1 MAKSKVST
9 DPLVMEL
16 VAIKKLLIFALLRS
30 GASQAQ
36 IGMALDMD
44 QSQVSRMFPR
54 GTGIPKK

>member
-1 MAKSKVST
+1 MPKSKVPS
-9 DPLVMEL
+9 DPLVTEL
-16 VAIKKLLIFALLRS
+16 VALKKLLIFALLRS

-54 GTGIPKK
+54 GTGVPKK

>member
-44 QSQVSRMFPR
+44 QSQVSRMFPH
-54 GTGIPKK
+54 GTGVPKK